1 MNVEPEAPPAP
12 PLLMVSALGKEM
24 AEYANAEPV
33 QFRYVAAVVGATI

>member
-12 PLLMVSALGKEM
+12 PLLMVSELGKDN

-33 QFRYVAAVVGATI
+33 QFKYVPAVVGAAM